1 MSKDLKSLIKTQVTI
16 SMKDGDKFRTTVL
29 RMILAEIQ
37 KIEIEE
43 KSDLDELQITSIL
56 EKMIKQRNDAISQF
70 EQAKRQ
76 ELADKEK
83 QEIEIIKEF
92 LPEQMSDDEVS
103 ELVSKIISEVGAQDM
118 KDMGKV
124 MGSLKPLIA
133 GKADAGV
140 VSQLVK
146 KALSSY
152 QIDEKGLDSLD
163 RQYLSFLNQNNNIP
177 TGLDSIASGLGDD
190 SSMLEF
196 VVEPY
201 LIKIGFLTRTPR
213 GRLLTAT
220 GKKYIDSKDD
230 NF

>member
-1 MSKDLKSLIKTQVTI
+1 MSKDLKSLIRTQVTI
-16 SMKDGDKFRTTVL
+16 SMKDGDKFKTTVL

-37 KIEIEE
+37 KVESEE

-56 EKMIKQRNDAISQF
+56 EKMIKQRNDAIAQF

-83 QEIEIIKEF
+83 QEIEIIREF
-92 LPEQMSDDEVS
+92 LPEQMSEEEVS
-103 ELVSKIISEVGAQDM
+103 ELVSKIISEVDAQDM

-146 KALSSY
+146 KALS
-152 QIDEKGLDSLD
+152 
-163 RQYLSFLNQNNNIP
+163 
-177 TGLDSIASGLGDD
+177 
-190 SSMLEF
+190 
-196 VVEPY
+196 
-201 LIKIGFLTRTPR
+201 
-213 GRLLTAT
+213 
-220 GKKYIDSKDD
+220 
-230 NF
+230 

>member
-1 MSKDLKSLIKTQVTI
+1 MSKDLKSLIKTQVII
-16 SMKDGDKFRTTVL
+16 SMKDGDKFRTSVL

-56 EKMIKQRNDAISQF
+56 EKMIKQRNDAIAQF

-92 LPEQMSDDEVS
+92 LPEQMSEDEVF
-103 ELVSKIISEVGAQDM
+103 ELVSKIISEVDAKDM

-124 MGSLKPLIA
+124 MGFLKPLIA

-146 KALSSY
+146 KALS
-152 QIDEKGLDSLD
+152 
-163 RQYLSFLNQNNNIP
+163 
-177 TGLDSIASGLGDD
+177 
-190 SSMLEF
+190 
-196 VVEPY
+196 
-201 LIKIGFLTRTPR
+201 
-213 GRLLTAT
+213 
-220 GKKYIDSKDD
+220 
-230 NF
+230 

>member
-1 MSKDLKSLIKTQVTI
+1 MSKDLKSLIKTQVTT

-56 EKMIKQRNDAISQF
+56 EKMIKQRNDAIAQF

-83 QEIEIIKEF
+83 QEIEIIREF
-92 LPEQMSDDEVS
+92 LPEQMSEEEVS
-103 ELVSKIISEVGAQDM
+103 KLVSKIISEVGAQDM

-133 GKADAGV
+133 GKADAGA

-146 KALSSY
+146 KALS
-152 QIDEKGLDSLD
+152 
-163 RQYLSFLNQNNNIP
+163 
-177 TGLDSIASGLGDD
+177 
-190 SSMLEF
+190 
-196 VVEPY
+196 
-201 LIKIGFLTRTPR
+201 
-213 GRLLTAT
+213 
-220 GKKYIDSKDD
+220 
-230 NF
+230 

>member
-1 MSKDLKSLIKTQVTI
+1 
-16 SMKDGDKFRTTVL
+16 MKDGDKFRTTVL

-37 KIEIEE
+37 KIEIDE
-43 KSDLDELQITSIL
+43 KSDLNELQITSIL
-56 EKMIKQRNDAISQF
+56 EKMIKQRNDAIAQF

-92 LPEQMSDDEVS
+92 LPEQMSDDEIS

-133 GKADAGV
+133 GKADAGI

-146 KALSSY
+146 KALS
-152 QIDEKGLDSLD
+152 
-163 RQYLSFLNQNNNIP
+163 
-177 TGLDSIASGLGDD
+177 
-190 SSMLEF
+190 
-196 VVEPY
+196 
-201 LIKIGFLTRTPR
+201 
-213 GRLLTAT
+213 
-220 GKKYIDSKDD
+220 
-230 NF
+230 

>member
-92 LPEQMSDDEVS
+92 LPEQMSDEEVS
-103 ELVSKIISEVGAQDM
+103 ELVSKIISQVGAQDM

-124 MGSLKPLIA
+124 MGSLKPLIS

-140 VSQLVK
+140 VSQLVQ
-146 KALSSY
+146 KALS
-152 QIDEKGLDSLD
+152 
-163 RQYLSFLNQNNNIP
+163 
-177 TGLDSIASGLGDD
+177 
-190 SSMLEF
+190 
-196 VVEPY
+196 
-201 LIKIGFLTRTPR
+201 
-213 GRLLTAT
+213 
-220 GKKYIDSKDD
+220 
-230 NF
+230 

>member
-92 LPEQMSDDEVS
+92 LPEQMSEEEVS
-103 ELVSKIISEVGAQDM
+103 ELVSKIISDVDAQDM

-133 GKADAGV
+133 GKADAGA

-146 KALSSY
+146 KALS
-152 QIDEKGLDSLD
+152 
-163 RQYLSFLNQNNNIP
+163 
-177 TGLDSIASGLGDD
+177 
-190 SSMLEF
+190 
-196 VVEPY
+196 
-201 LIKIGFLTRTPR
+201 
-213 GRLLTAT
+213 
-220 GKKYIDSKDD
+220 
-230 NF
+230 

>member
-16 SMKDGDKFRTTVL
+16 SMKEGDKFRTTVL
-29 RMILAEIQ
+29 RMILADIQ

-56 EKMIKQRNDAISQF
+56 EKMIKQRNDAIAQF
-70 EQAKRQ
+70 EEAKRQ

-83 QEIEIIKEF
+83 QEIEIIREF
-92 LPEQMSDDEVS
+92 LPEQMSEQEVS

-146 KALSSY
+146 KALS
-152 QIDEKGLDSLD
+152 
-163 RQYLSFLNQNNNIP
+163 
-177 TGLDSIASGLGDD
+177 
-190 SSMLEF
+190 
-196 VVEPY
+196 
-201 LIKIGFLTRTPR
+201 
-213 GRLLTAT
+213 
-220 GKKYIDSKDD
+220 
-230 NF
+230 

>member
-16 SMKDGDKFRTTVL
+16 SMKEGDKFRTTVL

-43 KSDLDELQITSIL
+43 KSDLNELQITSIL
-56 EKMIKQRNDAISQF
+56 EKMIKQRNDAIAQF

-83 QEIEIIKEF
+83 QEIEIIREF
-92 LPEQMSDDEVS
+92 LPEQMSDDEIS
-103 ELVSKIISEVGAQDM
+103 ELVSKIVSEVGAQDM

-146 KALSSY
+146 KALS
-152 QIDEKGLDSLD
+152 
-163 RQYLSFLNQNNNIP
+163 
-177 TGLDSIASGLGDD
+177 
-190 SSMLEF
+190 
-196 VVEPY
+196 
-201 LIKIGFLTRTPR
+201 
-213 GRLLTAT
+213 
-220 GKKYIDSKDD
+220 
-230 NF
+230 

>member
-1 MSKDLKSLIKTQVTI
+1 MSKDLKSLIKTQVTT

-29 RMILAEIQ
+29 RMILADIQ

-56 EKMIKQRNDAISQF
+56 EKMIKQRNDAIAQF
-70 EQAKRQ
+70 EEAKRQ

-83 QEIEIIKEF
+83 QEIEIIREF
-92 LPEQMSDDEVS
+92 LPEQMSEEEIS
-103 ELVSKIISEVGAQDM
+103 ELVSKIISEVGAQNM

-146 KALSSY
+146 KALS
-152 QIDEKGLDSLD
+152 
-163 RQYLSFLNQNNNIP
+163 
-177 TGLDSIASGLGDD
+177 
-190 SSMLEF
+190 
-196 VVEPY
+196 
-201 LIKIGFLTRTPR
+201 
-213 GRLLTAT
+213 
-220 GKKYIDSKDD
+220 
-230 NF
+230 

>member
-29 RMILAEIQ
+29 RMIIADIQ
-37 KIEIEE
+37 KIEIDE

-56 EKMIKQRNDAISQF
+56 EKMIKQRNDAIEQF

-92 LPEQMSDDEVS
+92 LPEQMSDDEIS

-146 KALSSY
+146 KALS
-152 QIDEKGLDSLD
+152 
-163 RQYLSFLNQNNNIP
+163 
-177 TGLDSIASGLGDD
+177 
-190 SSMLEF
+190 
-196 VVEPY
+196 
-201 LIKIGFLTRTPR
+201 
-213 GRLLTAT
+213 
-220 GKKYIDSKDD
+220 
-230 NF
+230 

>member
-1 MSKDLKSLIKTQVTI
+1 MSKDLKSVVKTQVTI

-43 KSDLDELQITSIL
+43 KSDLNELQITSIL

-83 QEIEIIKEF
+83 KEIEIIKEF

-133 GKADAGV
+133 GKADAGA

-146 KALSSY
+146 KALS
-152 QIDEKGLDSLD
+152 
-163 RQYLSFLNQNNNIP
+163 
-177 TGLDSIASGLGDD
+177 
-190 SSMLEF
+190 
-196 VVEPY
+196 
-201 LIKIGFLTRTPR
+201 
-213 GRLLTAT
+213 
-220 GKKYIDSKDD
+220 
-230 NF
+230 

>member
-83 QEIEIIKEF
+83 QEIEIIREF
-92 LPEQMSDDEVS
+92 LPEQMSEEEVF

-133 GKADAGV
+133 GKADSGV

-146 KALSSY
+146 KALS
-152 QIDEKGLDSLD
+152 
-163 RQYLSFLNQNNNIP
+163 
-177 TGLDSIASGLGDD
+177 
-190 SSMLEF
+190 
-196 VVEPY
+196 
-201 LIKIGFLTRTPR
+201 
-213 GRLLTAT
+213 
-220 GKKYIDSKDD
+220 
-230 NF
+230 

>member
-16 SMKDGDKFRTTVL
+16 SMKDGDKFRTTAL

-43 KSDLDELQITSIL
+43 KSDLDEPQITSIL
-56 EKMIKQRNDAISQF
+56 EKMIKQRNDAIAQF

-83 QEIEIIKEF
+83 QEIEIIREF
-92 LPEQMSDDEVS
+92 LPEQMSEEEVF
-103 ELVSKIISEVGAQDM
+103 ELVSKIISEVGAQNM

-146 KALSSY
+146 KALS
-152 QIDEKGLDSLD
+152 
-163 RQYLSFLNQNNNIP
+163 
-177 TGLDSIASGLGDD
+177 
-190 SSMLEF
+190 
-196 VVEPY
+196 
-201 LIKIGFLTRTPR
+201 
-213 GRLLTAT
+213 
-220 GKKYIDSKDD
+220 
-230 NF
+230 

>member
-1 MSKDLKSLIKTQVTI
+1 MSKDLKSLIKTQVAI

-29 RMILAEIQ
+29 RMIIADIQ
-37 KIEIEE
+37 KIEIDE

-56 EKMIKQRNDAISQF
+56 EKMIKQRNDAIEQF

-92 LPEQMSDDEVS
+92 LPEQMSDDEIS

-146 KALSSY
+146 KALS
-152 QIDEKGLDSLD
+152 
-163 RQYLSFLNQNNNIP
+163 
-177 TGLDSIASGLGDD
+177 
-190 SSMLEF
+190 
-196 VVEPY
+196 
-201 LIKIGFLTRTPR
+201 
-213 GRLLTAT
+213 
-220 GKKYIDSKDD
+220 
-230 NF
+230 

>member
-1 MSKDLKSLIKTQVTI
+1 MSKDLKGLIKTQVTI
-16 SMKDGDKFRTTVL
+16 SMKGGDKFRTIVL
-29 RMILAEIQ
+29 RMILADIQ

-56 EKMIKQRNDAISQF
+56 EKMIKQRNDAIAQF

-83 QEIEIIKEF
+83 QEIEIIREF
-92 LPEQMSDDEVS
+92 LPEQMSEEEVS

-146 KALSSY
+146 KALS
-152 QIDEKGLDSLD
+152 
-163 RQYLSFLNQNNNIP
+163 
-177 TGLDSIASGLGDD
+177 
-190 SSMLEF
+190 
-196 VVEPY
+196 
-201 LIKIGFLTRTPR
+201 
-213 GRLLTAT
+213 
-220 GKKYIDSKDD
+220 
-230 NF
+230 

>member
-16 SMKDGDKFRTTVL
+16 SMKDGNKFRTSVL

-83 QEIEIIKEF
+83 QEIEIIREF
-92 LPEQMSDDEVS
+92 LPEQMSEDEIS

-124 MGSLKPLIA
+124 MGSLKPLIS

-146 KALSSY
+146 KALS
-152 QIDEKGLDSLD
+152 
-163 RQYLSFLNQNNNIP
+163 
-177 TGLDSIASGLGDD
+177 
-190 SSMLEF
+190 
-196 VVEPY
+196 
-201 LIKIGFLTRTPR
+201 
-213 GRLLTAT
+213 
-220 GKKYIDSKDD
+220 
-230 NF
+230 

>member
-1 MSKDLKSLIKTQVTI
+1 MSKDLKSLIKAQVTI

-29 RMILAEIQ
+29 RMILADIQ

-56 EKMIKQRNDAISQF
+56 EKMIKQRNDAIAQF

-83 QEIEIIKEF
+83 QEIEIIREF
-92 LPEQMSDDEVS
+92 LPEQMSEQEVS
-103 ELVSKIISEVGAQDM
+103 ELVSKIISEVGAQNM

-146 KALSSY
+146 KALS
-152 QIDEKGLDSLD
+152 
-163 RQYLSFLNQNNNIP
+163 
-177 TGLDSIASGLGDD
+177 
-190 SSMLEF
+190 
-196 VVEPY
+196 
-201 LIKIGFLTRTPR
+201 
-213 GRLLTAT
+213 
-220 GKKYIDSKDD
+220 
-230 NF
+230 

>member
-1 MSKDLKSLIKTQVTI
+1 MPQYLKDLIKTQVTL

-43 KSDLDELQITSIL
+43 KSDLNELQITSIL

-83 QEIEIIKEF
+83 KEIEIIKEF

-124 MGSLKPLIA
+124 MGSIKPLIA

-146 KALSSY
+146 KALS
-152 QIDEKGLDSLD
+152 
-163 RQYLSFLNQNNNIP
+163 
-177 TGLDSIASGLGDD
+177 
-190 SSMLEF
+190 
-196 VVEPY
+196 
-201 LIKIGFLTRTPR
+201 
-213 GRLLTAT
+213 
-220 GKKYIDSKDD
+220 
-230 NF
+230 

>member
-16 SMKDGDKFRTTVL
+16 SMKGGDKFRTTVL
-29 RMILAEIQ
+29 RMILADIQ

-56 EKMIKQRNDAISQF
+56 EKMIKQRNDAIAQF
-70 EQAKRQ
+70 EEAKRQ

-83 QEIEIIKEF
+83 HEIEIIREF
-92 LPEQMSDDEVS
+92 LPEQMSEQEVS

-146 KALSSY
+146 KALS
-152 QIDEKGLDSLD
+152 
-163 RQYLSFLNQNNNIP
+163 
-177 TGLDSIASGLGDD
+177 
-190 SSMLEF
+190 
-196 VVEPY
+196 
-201 LIKIGFLTRTPR
+201 
-213 GRLLTAT
+213 
-220 GKKYIDSKDD
+220 
-230 NF
+230 

>member
-1 MSKDLKSLIKTQVTI
+1 MSKDLKSLIRTQVTI
-16 SMKDGDKFRTTVL
+16 SMKAGDKFRTTVL

-37 KIEIEE
+37 KVEIEE

-56 EKMIKQRNDAISQF
+56 EKMIKQRNDAIAQF

-83 QEIEIIKEF
+83 QEIEIIREF
-92 LPEQMSDDEVS
+92 LPEQMSDEEVS

-146 KALSSY
+146 KALS
-152 QIDEKGLDSLD
+152 
-163 RQYLSFLNQNNNIP
+163 
-177 TGLDSIASGLGDD
+177 
-190 SSMLEF
+190 
-196 VVEPY
+196 
-201 LIKIGFLTRTPR
+201 
-213 GRLLTAT
+213 
-220 GKKYIDSKDD
+220 
-230 NF
+230 

>member
-37 KIEIEE
+37 KIEIDE
-43 KSDLDELQITSIL
+43 KSDLNELQITSIL
-56 EKMIKQRNDAISQF
+56 EKMIKQRNDAIGQF

-83 QEIEIIKEF
+83 QEIEIIREF
-92 LPEQMSDDEVS
+92 LPEQMSDDEIS
-103 ELVSKIISEVGAQDM
+103 ELVSKIVSEVGAQDM

-146 KALSSY
+146 KALS
-152 QIDEKGLDSLD
+152 
-163 RQYLSFLNQNNNIP
+163 
-177 TGLDSIASGLGDD
+177 
-190 SSMLEF
+190 
-196 VVEPY
+196 
-201 LIKIGFLTRTPR
+201 
-213 GRLLTAT
+213 
-220 GKKYIDSKDD
+220 
-230 NF
+230 

>member
-37 KIEIEE
+37 KIEIDE
-43 KSDLDELQITSIL
+43 KSDLNELQITSIL
-56 EKMIKQRNDAISQF
+56 EKMIKQRNDAIAQF

-92 LPEQMSDDEVS
+92 LPEQMSDEEGT

-124 MGSLKPLIA
+124 MGSLKPLVS

-146 KALSSY
+146 KALS
-152 QIDEKGLDSLD
+152 
-163 RQYLSFLNQNNNIP
+163 
-177 TGLDSIASGLGDD
+177 
-190 SSMLEF
+190 
-196 VVEPY
+196 
-201 LIKIGFLTRTPR
+201 
-213 GRLLTAT
+213 
-220 GKKYIDSKDD
+220 
-230 NF
+230 

>member
-43 KSDLDELQITSIL
+43 KSDLNELQITSIL
-56 EKMIKQRNDAISQF
+56 EKMIKQRNDAITQF

-92 LPEQMSDDEVS
+92 LPEQMTDEEVS

-124 MGSLKPLIA
+124 MGSLKPLIS
-133 GKADAGV
+133 GKADAGI

-146 KALSSY
+146 KALS
-152 QIDEKGLDSLD
+152 
-163 RQYLSFLNQNNNIP
+163 
-177 TGLDSIASGLGDD
+177 
-190 SSMLEF
+190 
-196 VVEPY
+196 
-201 LIKIGFLTRTPR
+201 
-213 GRLLTAT
+213 
-220 GKKYIDSKDD
+220 
-230 NF
+230 

>member
-1 MSKDLKSLIKTQVTI
+1 
-16 SMKDGDKFRTTVL
+16 MKDGDKFRTTVL
-29 RMILAEIQ
+29 RMILADIQ

-56 EKMIKQRNDAISQF
+56 EKMIKQRNDAIAQF

-92 LPEQMSDDEVS
+92 LPEQMSDDEIS

-146 KALSSY
+146 KALS
-152 QIDEKGLDSLD
+152 
-163 RQYLSFLNQNNNIP
+163 
-177 TGLDSIASGLGDD
+177 
-190 SSMLEF
+190 
-196 VVEPY
+196 
-201 LIKIGFLTRTPR
+201 
-213 GRLLTAT
+213 
-220 GKKYIDSKDD
+220 
-230 NF
+230 

>member
-1 MSKDLKSLIKTQVTI
+1 MPIIKLKDNESFDSGLRRFKRSCDKAGII
-16 SMKDGDKFRTTVL
+16 SEIRKREFYEKPTSVRKRKAAAAVKRQAKRRKFGKMPPLRARVRTTVL

-43 KSDLDELQITSIL
+43 KSDLNELQITSIL
-56 EKMIKQRNDAISQF
+56 EKMIKQRNDAITQF

-92 LPEQMSDDEVS
+92 LPEQMSDDEIS

-146 KALSSY
+146 KALS
-152 QIDEKGLDSLD
+152 
-163 RQYLSFLNQNNNIP
+163 
-177 TGLDSIASGLGDD
+177 
-190 SSMLEF
+190 
-196 VVEPY
+196 
-201 LIKIGFLTRTPR
+201 
-213 GRLLTAT
+213 
-220 GKKYIDSKDD
+220 
-230 NF
+230 

>member
-37 KIEIEE
+37 KIEIDE
-43 KSDLDELQITSIL
+43 KSDLNELQITSIL
-56 EKMIKQRNDAISQF
+56 EKMIKQRNDAIAQF

-83 QEIEIIKEF
+83 QEIEIVREF
-92 LPEQMSDDEVS
+92 LPEQISDDEIS
-103 ELVSKIISEVGAQDM
+103 ELVSKIVSEVGAQDM

-146 KALSSY
+146 KALS
-152 QIDEKGLDSLD
+152 
-163 RQYLSFLNQNNNIP
+163 
-177 TGLDSIASGLGDD
+177 
-190 SSMLEF
+190 
-196 VVEPY
+196 
-201 LIKIGFLTRTPR
+201 
-213 GRLLTAT
+213 
-220 GKKYIDSKDD
+220 
-230 NF
+230 

>member
-37 KIEIEE
+37 KIEIDE
-43 KSDLDELQITSIL
+43 KSDLNELQITSIL

-92 LPEQMSDDEVS
+92 LPEQMSDDEIS

-124 MGSLKPLIA
+124 
-133 GKADAGV
+133 
-140 VSQLVK
+140 
-146 KALSSY
+146 
-152 QIDEKGLDSLD
+152 
-163 RQYLSFLNQNNNIP
+163 
-177 TGLDSIASGLGDD
+177 
-190 SSMLEF
+190 
-196 VVEPY
+196 
-201 LIKIGFLTRTPR
+201 IKIIKQQYDGMMDF
-213 GRLLTAT
+213 G
-220 GKKYIDSKDD
+220 YVSKVVKEKLS
-230 NF
+230 NL